1 MRVTGVMVQYYF
13 TCPRELWFFSR
24 GLRFDFEN
32 EDMLIGRL
40 IHKESFERDWKEVLL
55 GDARLDVALLG
66 DEVQVIEV
74 KKSSR
79 LKEPARWQLKYYL
92 YLLRKAGV
100 VARGVLSFPR
110 EGVREEVELTDEDV
124 AKIEGLLKEIER
136 IISSETPPSAE
147 RKPYCRRC
155 AYRDFCWV

>member
-24 GLRFDFEN
+24 SITFDFEN

-40 IHKESFERDWKEVLL
+40 IHEESFERGWKEVSL
-55 GDARLDVALLG
+55 GGAKLDVVFQG
-66 DEVQVIEV
+66 EGVRVVEV
-74 KKSSR
+74 KKSSK

-92 YLLRKAGV
+92 YLLRKVGV
-100 VARGVLSFPR
+100 EAVGVISYPK
-110 EGVREEVELTDEDV
+110 EGTREEIELTDEDV
-124 AKIEGLLKEIER
+124 RTLEGALKEIER
-136 IISSETPPSAE
+136 IISLENPPPAE
-147 RKPYCRRC
+147 KKPYCRRC